1 MEAADKVR
9 NPAAQGRR
17 DSNHGDIAKWYEAAY
32 CTVIDLSH
40 VGFGCPDL
48 AVALAGRMYLREI
61 KTAAGNLEASQ
72 TTFAATWRGP
82 KIEVVRTQA
91 DVINDVLNLRQ
102 AISRGSY
109 GR

>member
-1 MEAADKVR
+1 MR

-17 DSNHGDIAKWYEAAY
+17 DSNHADIAKMYEDAY
-32 CTVIDLSH
+32 CTVLDLSH

-48 AVALAGRMYLREI
+48 AIALAGRMYLREI
-61 KTAAGNLEASQ
+61 KTDHGHLEASQ
-72 TTFAATWRGP
+72 KTFQTTWRGP

-102 AISRGSY
+102 TISRGSY
-109 GR
+109 GS